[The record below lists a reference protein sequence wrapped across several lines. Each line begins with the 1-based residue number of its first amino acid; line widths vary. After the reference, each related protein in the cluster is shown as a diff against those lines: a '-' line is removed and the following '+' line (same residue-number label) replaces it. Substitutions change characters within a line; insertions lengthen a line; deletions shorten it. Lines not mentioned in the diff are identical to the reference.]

1 MRVLPIGLLLV
12 IVSLSIT
19 ADEAVWKID
28 LQQRAIRRADPVE
41 NARRHAAA
49 VAKGRQAASSDVNL
63 IEGSYDPAIL
73 APIELIA
80 QIYPV
85 YNLEP
90 EKRERFRREWK
101 ARGATELLGKDW
113 WERLRV
119 ALARPIFLDHE
130 ARRIHT
136 LPVEEQ
142 KALAA
147 IKAARPPTHHSDDGE
162 CEAEAEA
169 LNAGRALWGETFDR
183 FLYEVVAPGVYFW
196 TSSSD
201 PTLMTEPEHWLEE
214 WRYRE
219 AGCR

>member
-1 MRVLPIGLLLV
+1 MRVLLLAALIGT
-12 IVSLSIT
+12 VSLPIT
-19 ADEAVWKID
+19 AGEPVWKID
-28 LQQRAIRRADPVE
+28 LRQRAVRRADPGE

-49 VAKGRQAASSDVNL
+49 VAKGRQAAPPDVNV
-63 IEGSYDPAIL
+63 IEGSYDPAVL

-90 EKRERFRREWK
+90 ERRERFRREWK
-101 ARGATELLGKDW
+101 SRGAAELLGKDW

-119 ALARPIFLDHE
+119 VLARPIFLDHE
-130 ARRIHT
+130 SRRIHT

-147 IKAARPPTHHSDDGE
+147 IKARRPPKQHSDDGE

-169 LNAGRALWGETFDR
+169 LKAARALWGETFDR
-183 FLYEVVAPGVYFW
+183 FLYEAVAPGVYFW

-201 PTLMTEPEHWLEE
+201 PTLMTDPEHWLEE

-219 AGCR
+219 VGCR